1 MNNIPHEHIE
11 GKDRGDVR
19 FYGLSTCIWCKKTR
33 ELLNKL
39 GIDYYRVDVDL
50 LEKPD
55 KDRAVEEVK
64 KYNPECSFP
73 TIVINGDQCI
83 VGYDRDAI
91 EKTLG

>member
-1 MNNIPHEHIE
+1 MEIPSEHID
-11 GKDRGDVR
+11 GKDKGDVR

-50 LEKPD
+50 LEKSD
-55 KDRAVEEVK
+55 KDRAVDEVK

-73 TIVINGDQCI
+73 TLVINSDQCI

-91 EKTLG
+91 EKALG